1 MLSLIVLF
9 YLILAFVN
17 LFFQHVKAVLK
28 MKPVKQE
35 TSFLLQKIVRYLGIP
50 LKIVKILPTGKF
62 SLDSNRKR
70 GHYKCHKTP
79 LYF

>member
-9 YLILAFVN
+9 YLTLAFVN
-17 LFFQHVKAVLK
+17 LFFQHVKTALK

-50 LKIVKILPTGKF
+50 LKIVKIL
-62 SLDSNRKR
+62 
-70 GHYKCHKTP
+70 
-79 LYF
+79 

>member
-9 YLILAFVN
+9 YLTLAFVN
-17 LFFQHVKAVLK
+17 LFFQHVKTVLK

-50 LKIVKILPTGKF
+50 LKIVKIL
-62 SLDSNRKR
+62 
-70 GHYKCHKTP
+70 
-79 LYF
+79 